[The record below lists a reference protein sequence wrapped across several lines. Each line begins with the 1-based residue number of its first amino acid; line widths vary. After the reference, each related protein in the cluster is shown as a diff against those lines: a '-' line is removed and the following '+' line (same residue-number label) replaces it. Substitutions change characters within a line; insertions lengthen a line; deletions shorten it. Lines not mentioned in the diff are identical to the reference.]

1 MCHWGKELVRG
12 NPEPHT
18 DGYIWVCLLCPNFT
32 SPNFV
37 MVGEAGRAWQAVERA
52 GFEEWHVVFAHW
64 IKLPLYWLK
73 VI

>member
-1 MCHWGKELVRG
+1 MRG

-37 MVGEAGRAWQAVERA
+37 MVGEAGIAWQAAERA
-52 GFEEWHVVFAHW
+52 GFEEWHVVFAHYRSNCLFTGSGDL
-64 IKLPLYWLK
+64 I
-73 VI
+73 VGTAC